1 MPTELIML
9 TKHTTLIGLVVALL
23 LLAVAAAHYPGGS
36 YWDAHSVGY
45 DWTTNY
51 LCNLFSEQAVNGLA
65 NPARP
70 WAIAGMLLL
79 CISFGVFF
87 VRFSRR
93 IPSKSASA
101 VIAYGGVGAMLFAFL
116 VITPYHDLMI
126 GIASFLSLLALFYV
140 FVFIM
145 KSKLLGFKLVT
156 ISYLLVLYA
165 NNYIYYTQHFLK
177 LLPIMQKISFLIGV
191 IWMLGLEYFTKP
203 DDFKPAA

>member
-1 MPTELIML
+1 ML
-9 TKHTTLIGLVVALL
+9 KKHTILLGLLAALL

-51 LCNLFSEQAVNGLA
+51 LCNLFSERAVNGVA
-65 NPARP
+65 NPGRP

-101 VIAYGGVGAMLFAFL
+101 VIAYGGVSAMLFAFL
-116 VITPYHDLMI
+116 VVTPYHDPMVS
-126 GIASFLSLLALFYV
+126 IASFLSLLTLFYV
-140 FVFIM
+140 FVYIM
-145 KSKLLGFKLVT
+145 KSKRLVFKLLT
-156 ISYLLVLYA
+156 ITCLLIFYV

-177 LLPIMQKISFLIGV
+177 LLPILQKVSFLIGV